1 MRLVLDERYR
11 SKLMLSCLC
20 DNFSG
25 SRESQVLVSL
35 RFSWVSGSGASVTV
49 SQVLMPPRQSRFPSP
64 ISHSFFTFVLR
75 QSVTNLLE
83 LALTLICIIV
93 NSQACILPAIAYHG
107 ARIRSQG
114 HQALSLSPFYKI
126 TQSHSWLSLLWQ
138 AISFALPLHWDFSTS
153 ISKRTNAIQN
163 TAMSYCPQSGLLG
176 SAWRW
181 RIIWNNPSSKS
192 FQYLKER
199 GEGQMTSWQ
208 QPVGCIAAWD
218 MHRY

>member
-35 RFSWVSGSGASVTV
+35 RFWCLCDSVSGSLAS
-49 SQVLMPPRQSRFPSP
+49 MASRFPSP

-83 LALTLICIIV
+83 LALTLTCIIV

-114 HQALSLSPFYKI
+114 HQALSLSPFYKS
-126 TQSHSWLSLLWQ
+126 TQSHSWLRLLWQ

-153 ISKRTNAIQN
+153 ISKRTNVIQN
-163 TAMSYCPQSGLLG
+163 TAMSYCTQSGLLG
-176 SAWRW
+176 SAWR
-181 RIIWNNPSSKS
+181 
-192 FQYLKER
+192 
-199 GEGQMTSWQ
+199 
-208 QPVGCIAAWD
+208 
-218 MHRY
+218 

>member
-35 RFSWVSGSGASVTV
+35 RFWCLCDSVSGSLASMA
-49 SQVLMPPRQSRFPSP
+49 SHFPSP

-83 LALTLICIIV
+83 LALTLTCIIV

-107 ARIRSQG
+107 ARIRSQR
-114 HQALSLSPFYKI
+114 HQALSLSPFYKS
-126 TQSHSWLSLLWQ
+126 TQSHS
-138 AISFALPLHWDFSTS
+138 
-153 ISKRTNAIQN
+153 
-163 TAMSYCPQSGLLG
+163 
-176 SAWRW
+176 
-181 RIIWNNPSSKS
+181 
-192 FQYLKER
+192 
-199 GEGQMTSWQ
+199 
-208 QPVGCIAAWD
+208 
-218 MHRY
+218 